1 MGDPQALEKLDLPR
15 DRPVVTICPRGKAS
29 ALAAEQLQARGYD
42 VRNLV
47 GGLKAWSLAWNTAEM
62 TLPDQAATVIQV
74 RRTGKGCL
82 SYLVGSDGEAAVI
95 DPSLETDVYLGLA
108 EAQGWRVSSV
118 LETHLHADHLSR
130 ARALAQASGAALYLP
145 AQERVSFAFQP
156 VREGTRIA
164 IGRTT
169 LQALHTPGHT
179 PESTSYLLGESVLF
193 SGDTLFLAGIG
204 RPDLGADT
212 ARTRDK
218 ALALFE
224 SLERLT
230 SLPADIIVLPA
241 HTGEPVPF
249 DQQMI
254 AADLAT
260 VTARTEI
267 LAMPKSTFLE
277 AILARIPAT
286 PPNHERIIEWNEA
299 GVLPDDPTEYEAG
312 ANRCAIG

>member
-1 MGDPQALEKLDLPR
+1 M
-15 DRPVVTICPRGKAS
+15 
-29 ALAAEQLQARGYD
+29 
-42 VRNLV
+42 
-47 GGLKAWSLAWNTAEM
+47 
-62 TLPDQAATVIQV
+62 
-74 RRTGKGCL
+74 
-82 SYLVGSDGEAAVI
+82 I
-95 DPSLETDVYLGLA
+95 DPSLETDAYLGLA

-118 LETHLHADHLSR
+118 FETHLHADHLSR

-145 AQERVSFAFQP
+145 AQERVSFTFQP

-169 LQALHTPGHT
+169 LRALHTPGHT

-193 SGDTLFLAGIG
+193 SGDTPFLAGIG

-224 SLERLT
+224 SLQRVAYSLTNPPESPHGDQRGVRLDPVEPFFGMPLWTADSIIVKPAVERLT

-299 GVLPDDPTEYEAG
+299 GVLPDDPTEYGAG